1 MYSVISCLVS
11 QRTNEIAVRI
21 ALGANRS
28 AIVKTVWA
36 TTGVWILAGLAG
48 GLALGLA
55 ARTTILRLSNSGVP
69 GSAGSAQ
76 ASPEMYAAIGLFFVA
91 MTLFAAYVPVKR
103 AMRIDPAVALRM

>member
-1 MYSVISCLVS
+1 MNLT
-11 QRTNEIAVRI
+11 R
-21 ALGANRS
+21 
-28 AIVKTVWA
+28 
-36 TTGVWILAGLAG
+36 ILAGLAG

-76 ASPEMYAAIGLFFVA
+76 ASPEMYAAIGLFFVV